1 MSRRILFAL
10 ILAAIGFVVFRLVAA
25 SDPNPG
31 AVQPSVGAS
40 GSTPDSQS
48 IPVESPAEVPR
59 DARGPARP
67 GAPGEQPQGELLVG
81 RVVDAET
88 AAPVVAR
95 LTIGSRVSSTT
106 AAGRFSLATSDRG
119 SPIVVEADGYGARSV
134 DASELKSPLV
144 VELHPEGHLRVRV
157 VDPSGAPV
165 PKAAVEFVEA
175 VMAKGD
181 PRQPIRE
188 GLSDEHGLVEFA
200 SAVPRVARLKP
211 PALGDGILVRPGETG
226 VLVSG
231 APCVAVELVDEHSA
245 APVSG
250 VRARVRPT
258 EGEALAAEV
267 LVSGEDG
274 RLAFPDRPGG
284 SELELLEGFV
294 EPSDELPAP
303 WVRRPRTG
311 LHLPPQGGGGALV
324 RLPLRVGEARLLL
337 SDAITHV
344 PLEGKVELAL
354 SRYARTN
361 EIPPGFFS
369 SFPVR
374 RGILRLPHV
383 IAAFSE
389 DPNCWCLI
397 RTSGYVLTEVAG
409 ISRAYSQ
416 APEPLPV
423 EVQPA
428 KKRVLRFVNS
438 SGVPYTAYLRVGTV
452 DVPRV
457 LFWGQP
463 NDLDGVVEVEWG
475 GGDLV
480 AWRIACPGE
489 RSDGNSR
496 FELARVPAA
505 RLASD
510 QEIVVVV
517 KDEGQVQML
526 VVHAPVGSVLHAIDE
541 GGGRTVALAGPDGV
555 ARFGGLLPGQILVGE
570 AGWVDRNEYAEQL
583 GTFPD
588 APTAKPG
595 ETLRVEYDPRWRL
608 RQPIAG
614 RVVLDEA
621 TAASAQ
627 LLPEYTT
634 KPGAAVPIDHTYAIR
649 VDTQGRYIVPAG
661 DPRPE
666 RIGVWVRE
674 GVDPSSG
681 IPGQRFLAAWV
692 EPGSNVVPGI
702 GGAQVT
708 LSDASSTERVELS
721 WNVRELDSNQMLGHS
736 HSASIGVTVSPGG
749 GQVLQHTHSLA
760 RGASVLLPGL
770 PVGPL
775 EIQCSAGEHTWK
787 VTGTVVAG
795 ALVDFLIE

>member
-1 MSRRILFAL
+1 MPRRILFAL
-10 ILAAIGFVVFRLVAA
+10 LLAAIGFLAFRLIAA
-25 SDPNPG
+25 SVRTPG
-31 AVQPSVGAS
+31 PIQPALGAAGSTSDSQSVPVEPPTEIARNGRGPASPGAS
-40 GSTPDSQS
+40 GGQ
-48 IPVESPAEVPR
+48 PR
-59 DARGPARP
+59 
-67 GAPGEQPQGELLVG
+67 GEPLVG

-88 AAPVVAR
+88 AAPLVAR
-95 LTIGSRVSSTT
+95 IRIGSRVSSTT
-106 AAGRFSLATSDRG
+106 AGGRFSMAAPDRG
-119 SPIVVEADGYGARSV
+119 SSIDVEADGYGARSV
-134 DASELKSPLV
+134 NTSGLDSPLV
-144 VELHPEGHLRVRV
+144 VELHPEGRLRVRV
-157 VDPSGAPV
+157 VDLSGAPV
-165 PKAAVEFVEA
+165 PRAAVEFVEA
-175 VMAKGD
+175 LLAKGD
-181 PRQPIRE
+181 PRPPIHE

-200 SAVPRVARLKP
+200 SALPRVARLKP

-231 APCVAVELVDEHSA
+231 APGVAVELVDERSG
-245 APVSG
+245 APVGG

-258 EGEALAAEV
+258 EGEALAGDV
-267 LVSGEDG
+267 LVSGADG
-274 RLAFPDRPGG
+274 QLAFPDRPGG
-284 SELELLEGFV
+284 SELELLDGFV
-294 EPSDELPAP
+294 EPTDELPAP

-311 LHLPPQGGGGALV
+311 LHLPPQGGDAARV
-324 RLPLRVGEARLLL
+324 RLPLRVGEARLLV
-337 SDAITHV
+337 SDAITHA
-344 PLEGKVELAL
+344 PFEGKVELAL
-354 SRYARTN
+354 SRYARTS

-369 SFPVR
+369 SYSVR
-374 RGILRLPHV
+374 HGILRLPHV

-389 DPNCWCLI
+389 DPGCWCAI
-397 RTSGYVLTEVAG
+397 QASGYVLTEVSG

-423 EVQPA
+423 ELQPA
-428 KKRVLRFVNS
+428 QKRALRFVNPR
-438 SGVPYTAYLRVGTV
+438 GDPYTAYLRLGTV

-480 AWRIACPGE
+480 AWRIAFPGE
-489 RSDGNSR
+489 RADENSR

-505 RLASD
+505 RLAND

-517 KDEGQVQML
+517 KDEGQVQVL

-541 GGGRTVALAGPDGV
+541 GGGRTVALADNDGV

-570 AGWVDRNEYAEQL
+570 AGWVDRNEYAQQL

-595 ETLRVEYDPRWRL
+595 ETLRVEYDPRWKL

-621 TAASAQ
+621 TAASTL

-634 KPGAAVPIDHTYAIR
+634 KPGAAVPIGHAYAIR
-649 VDTQGRYIVPAG
+649 TDEQGRYVIPAG

-666 RIGVWVRE
+666 RIGVWIRE
-674 GVDPSSG
+674 DVDPSTC

-736 HSASIGVTVSPGG
+736 HSASIGAIVSSGG
-749 GQVLQHTHSLA
+749 GQVLQHTRALA
-760 RGASVLLPGL
+760 RGASALLPGL
-770 PVGPL
+770 PAGPF
-775 EIQCSAGEHTWK
+775 EIQCSAGERTWK
-787 VTGTVVAG
+787 VSATISAG
-795 ALVDFLIE
+795 ALVRIPIE